1 MPQIRAL
8 KKICSLKDNLQ
19 HILLASE
26 QNDLSSFQVAFVS
39 AAINCVMI
47 LTQSKEDT
55 KDNADYE
62 AIMMKCLHSMNLKVA
77 NAKSILR

>member
-1 MPQIRAL
+1 
-8 KKICSLKDNLQ
+8 
-19 HILLASE
+19 
-26 QNDLSSFQVAFVS
+26 
-39 AAINCVMI
+39 MI